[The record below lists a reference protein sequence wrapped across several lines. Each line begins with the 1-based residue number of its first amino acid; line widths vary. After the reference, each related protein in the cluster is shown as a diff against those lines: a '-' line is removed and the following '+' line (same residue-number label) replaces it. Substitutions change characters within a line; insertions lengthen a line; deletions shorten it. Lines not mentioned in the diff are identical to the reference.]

1 MTYLTYYETHVERST
16 QFKGYLE
23 IVYAYRVFIKLWMHA
38 WLGKY
43 REELKSEK
51 RNTKVAGFKS
61 FIYCHYFCLYYH
73 LLFPLVNLKLYK
85 NL

>member
-43 REELKSEK
+43 QRRAKK
-51 RNTKVAGFKS
+51 
-61 FIYCHYFCLYYH
+61 
-73 LLFPLVNLKLYK
+73 
-85 NL
+85 

>member
-43 REELKSEK
+43 QRRAKKWKKEYES
-51 RNTKVAGFKS
+51 AGFQIFYLLSLFLFVLS
-61 FIYCHYFCLYYH
+61 FT
-73 LLFPLVNLKLYK
+73 FPSR
-85 NL
+85 